1 MFPSSSSSSFPR
13 LRLNVLQK
21 SLNSWKFSDF
31 SSSVPYS
38 WPDTKREWQCLHVTM
53 MRWNASW
60 KDHHQKSP
68 RRSAHAQQTDIQNWR
83 SLLQFYSQLSCDL
96 ENGSSLKL
104 IWKCKAQWKPSSCK
118 VPNISLQRWQRRI
131 TILFGIFHGQL
142 YTGNAFIISIK
153 KYRANSVYI
162 HTEHFIN
169 YLIHP
174 CKNHNNLIN
183 LIR

>member
-68 RRSAHAQQTDIQNWR
+68 RRSAHAQQTDIQNWI

-104 IWKCKAQWKPSSCK
+104 IWKCKAQWKPPSSCK
-118 VPNISLQRWQRRI
+118 VPNISLSS
-131 TILFGIFHGQL
+131 T
-142 YTGNAFIISIK
+142 
-153 KYRANSVYI
+153 V
-162 HTEHFIN
+162 TEKN
-169 YLIHP
+169 Y
-174 CKNHNNLIN
+174 N
-183 LIR
+183 LIRYFSWSAVHWKCVHYFNKKIQGKFSVYSHRAFRKLSYPSM